1 MTIVV
6 DSSVVVAALIDTG
19 STGKWAES
27 VLVSD
32 ALAAPHL
39 MPVEVANILRRSTTA
54 GEVSTDVASLAHAEL
69 LARRIELFP
78 YAPLA
83 SRVWELRSNV
93 TSYDAWYVAL
103 AEALQAPMVT
113 LDRRLTR
120 ASGPRCEFAVP
131 PTA

>member
-19 STGKWAES
+19 LTGQWAES

-39 MPVEVANILRRSTTA
+39 MLVEVANILRRSTVA
-54 GEVSTDVASLAHAEL
+54 GEVSSDVASLAHAEL
-69 LARRIELFP
+69 VARRIELFP

-93 TSYDAWYVAL
+93 TAYDGWYVAL
-103 AEALQAPMVT
+103 AEALSVPLIT
-113 LDRRLTR
+113 LDHKLTR
-120 ASGPRCEFAVP
+120 APGLRCEFTVP
-131 PTA
+131 PPS

>member
-19 STGKWAES
+19 LTGQWAES

-39 MPVEVANILRRSTTA
+39 MLVEVANILRRSTVA
-54 GEVSTDVASLAHAEL
+54 GEVSSDVASLAHAEL
-69 LARRIELFP
+69 VARRIELFP

-93 TSYDAWYVAL
+93 TAYDGWYVAL
-103 AEALQAPMVT
+103 AEALSAPLIT
-113 LDRRLTR
+113 LDHKLTR
-120 ASGPRCEFAVP
+120 APGLRCEFTVP
-131 PTA
+131 PPS

>member
-1 MTIVV
+1 VTIVV

-120 ASGPRCEFAVP
+120 ASGLRCEFAVP

>member
-19 STGKWAES
+19 LTGQWAES

-39 MPVEVANILRRSTTA
+39 MLVEVANILRRSTVA
-54 GEVSTDVASLAHAEL
+54 GEVSSDVASLAHAEL
-69 LARRIELFP
+69 VARRIELFP

-93 TSYDAWYVAL
+93 TAYDGWYVAL
-103 AEALQAPMVT
+103 AEALSAPLIT
-113 LDRRLTR
+113 LDPKLTR
-120 ASGPRCEFAVP
+120 APGPRCEFTVP
-131 PTA
+131 PPS

>member
-19 STGKWAES
+19 PTGQWAES

-39 MPVEVANILRRSTTA
+39 MLVEVANVLRRSTVA
-54 GEVSTDVASLAHAEL
+54 GEVSRDVASLAHAEL

-93 TSYDAWYVAL
+93 TAYDGWYVAL
-103 AEALQAPMVT
+103 AEALSAPLIT
-113 LDRRLTR
+113 LDHKLTR
-120 ASGPRCEFAVP
+120 APGLRCEFTVP
-131 PTA
+131 PPS

>member
-19 STGKWAES
+19 PTGRWAES

-39 MPVEVANILRRSTTA
+39 MLVEVANILRRSTVA
-54 GEVSTDVASLAHAEL
+54 GEVSSDVASLAHAEL
-69 LARRIELFP
+69 VARRIELFP

-93 TSYDAWYVAL
+93 TAYDGWYVAL
-103 AEALQAPMVT
+103 AEALSAPLIT
-113 LDRRLTR
+113 LDHKLTR
-120 ASGPRCEFAVP
+120 APGLRCEFTVP
-131 PTA
+131 PPS

>member
-19 STGKWAES
+19 PTGQWAES

-39 MPVEVANILRRSTTA
+39 MLVEVANILRRSTVA
-54 GEVSTDVASLAHAEL
+54 GEVSSDVASLAHAEL
-69 LARRIELFP
+69 VARRIELFG

-93 TSYDAWYVAL
+93 TAYDGWYVAL
-103 AEALQAPMVT
+103 AEALSAPLIT
-113 LDRRLTR
+113 LDPKLTR
-120 ASGPRCEFAVP
+120 APGPRCEFTVP
-131 PTA
+131 PPS

>member
-19 STGKWAES
+19 RTGQWAES

-39 MPVEVANILRRSTTA
+39 MLVEVANILRRSTVA
-54 GEVSTDVASLAHAEL
+54 GEVSSDVASLAHAEL

-93 TSYDAWYVAL
+93 TAYDGWYVAL
-103 AEALQAPMVT
+103 AEALSAPLVT
-113 LDRRLTR
+113 LDHTLTR
-120 ASGPRCEFAVP
+120 APGPRCEFTLP
-131 PTA
+131 PPS

>member
-1 MTIVV
+1 VTIVV

-19 STGKWAES
+19 PTGQWAES

-39 MPVEVANILRRSTTA
+39 MLVEVANILRRSTVA
-54 GEVSTDVASLAHAEL
+54 GEVSSDVASLAHAEL
-69 LARRIELFP
+69 VARRIELFP

-93 TSYDAWYVAL
+93 TAYDGWYVAL
-103 AEALQAPMVT
+103 AEALSAPLIT
-113 LDRRLTR
+113 LDHKLTR
-120 ASGPRCEFAVP
+120 APGLRCEFTVP
-131 PTA
+131 PPS

>member
-1 MTIVV
+1 VTIVV

-19 STGKWAES
+19 LTGQWAES

-39 MPVEVANILRRSTTA
+39 MLVEVANILRRSTVA
-54 GEVSTDVASLAHAEL
+54 GEVSSDVASLAHAEL
-69 LARRIELFP
+69 VARRIELFP

-93 TSYDAWYVAL
+93 TAYDGWYVAL
-103 AEALQAPMVT
+103 AEALSAPLIT
-113 LDRRLTR
+113 LDHKLTR
-120 ASGPRCEFAVP
+120 APGLRCEFTVP
-131 PTA
+131 PPS

>member
-19 STGKWAES
+19 PTGQWAES

-39 MPVEVANILRRSTTA
+39 MLVEVANILRRSTVA
-54 GEVSTDVASLAHAEL
+54 GEVSSDVASLAHAEL
-69 LARRIELFP
+69 VARRIELFP

-93 TSYDAWYVAL
+93 TAYDGWYVAL
-103 AEALQAPMVT
+103 AEALSAPLIT
-113 LDRRLTR
+113 LDPKLTR
-120 ASGPRCEFAVP
+120 APGPRCEFTVP
-131 PTA
+131 PPS

>member
-120 ASGPRCEFAVP
+120 ASGLRCEFAVP

>member
-19 STGKWAES
+19 LTGQWAES

-39 MPVEVANILRRSTTA
+39 MLVEVANILRRSTVA
-54 GEVSTDVASLAHAEL
+54 GEVSSDVASLAHAEL
-69 LARRIELFP
+69 VARRIELFP

-83 SRVWELRSNV
+83 SPVWELRSNV
-93 TSYDAWYVAL
+93 TAYDGWYVAL
-103 AEALQAPMVT
+103 AEALSAPLIT
-113 LDRRLTR
+113 LDHKLTR
-120 ASGPRCEFAVP
+120 APGLRCEFTVP
-131 PTA
+131 PPS

>member
-1 MTIVV
+1 VTIVV

-93 TSYDAWYVAL
+93 TAYDGWYVAL

-120 ASGPRCEFAVP
+120 ESGLRCEFAVP

>member
-1 MTIVV
+1 VTIVV

-19 STGKWAES
+19 LTGQWAES

-39 MPVEVANILRRSTTA
+39 MLVEVANILRRSTVA
-54 GEVSTDVASLAHAEL
+54 GEVSSDVASLAHAEL
-69 LARRIELFP
+69 VARRIELFP

-93 TSYDAWYVAL
+93 TAYDGWYVAL
-103 AEALQAPMVT
+103 AEALSAPLIT
-113 LDRRLTR
+113 LDHKLTL
-120 ASGPRCEFAVP
+120 APGLRCEFTVP
-131 PTA
+131 PPS

>member
-19 STGKWAES
+19 LTGQWAES

-39 MPVEVANILRRSTTA
+39 MLVEVANILRRSTVA
-54 GEVSTDVASLAHAEL
+54 GEVSSDVASLAHAEL
-69 LARRIELFP
+69 VARRIELFP

-93 TSYDAWYVAL
+93 TAYDGWYVAL
-103 AEALQAPMVT
+103 AEALSVPLIT
-113 LDRRLTR
+113 LDHKLTR
-120 ASGPRCEFAVP
+120 APGPRCEFTVP
-131 PTA
+131 PPS

>member
-19 STGKWAES
+19 PTGQWAES

-39 MPVEVANILRRSTTA
+39 MLVEVANILRRSTVA
-54 GEVSTDVASLAHAEL
+54 GEVSSDVASLAHAEL
-69 LARRIELFP
+69 VARRIELFA

-93 TSYDAWYVAL
+93 TAYDGWYVAL
-103 AEALQAPMVT
+103 AEALSAPLIT
-113 LDRRLTR
+113 LDPKLTR
-120 ASGPRCEFAVP
+120 APGPRCEFTVP
-131 PTA
+131 PPS